1 MDELDKVYEKTIKHI
16 ETVAIGALNMLPN
29 KYKTYSTAI
38 KNSVKNPAELGKIK
52 DFEYV
57 LNGVIRTSDELFA
70 VSHS

>member
-52 DFEYV
+52 DFEYDR
-57 LNGVIRTSDELFA
+57 LEYTKLAMLHFINA
-70 VSHS
+70 

>member
-52 DFEYV
+52 DFEYDR
-57 LNGVIRTSDELFA
+57 LEYTKLSMLHFINA
-70 VSHS
+70 